1 MTNHTGSVTAPA
13 PAACS
18 CSIWNSRPR
27 PHLQVVY
34 RGDDLALSAAD
45 VPPRVA
51 RCIDIRLDLLAVT
64 RTAAWHTTRE
74 APITARGP
82 AVRRGGRV
90 DAALGACRAGLRVMW
105 RPLLV
110 TRVSQLVSR
119 AADH

>member
-74 APITARGP
+74 APITARTRRFGAVAASMPSSAP
-82 AVRRGGRV
+82 AAQVCALCGGH
-90 DAALGACRAGLRVMW
+90 CW
-105 RPLLV
+105 
-110 TRVSQLVSR
+110 
-119 AADH
+119 